1 MRAARTAIGTLFA
14 ATLAVALAAPAAAED
29 AKPSKSSVQAAA
41 LAKQLAL
48 VKLQYIA
55 TKDPTDPG
63 RFVAAMHLPGAQ
75 LMLVSARYSAP
86 ALLNEKV
93 LLGKFQDAY
102 IDLNSASEAGTRV
115 IVEDLRADGFAM
127 TKTKDTVRD
136 SFQANGKTVFEHA
149 FRESSDLGHNY
160 IGTGHILLGLLRD
173 TPGDAAELLA
183 ALGVPH
189 ETVRQAVKDRLDA
202 AGDEPTEP

>member
-1 MRAARTAIGTLFA
+1 MRVGRMALGTGLATA
-14 ATLAVALAAPAAAED
+14 LAVALAAPAAAED

-41 LAKQLAL
+41 LAKQLAQA
-48 VKLQYIA
+48 KLQYIA

-75 LMLVSARYSAP
+75 LMIVSARYGAP

-102 IDLNSASEAGTRV
+102 IDLNSASEAATRI

-127 TKTKDTVRD
+127 AKSKDMMRD
-136 SFQANGKTVFEHA
+136 SFEANGKRVVFDFDWRKQKLTQAEYFSTLEA
-149 FRESSDLGHNY
+149 A
-160 IGTGHILLGLLRD
+160 D
-173 TPGDAAELLA
+173 TQYARMLELLIA
-183 ALGVPH
+183 EAQKS
-189 ETVRQAVKDRLDA
+189 R
-202 AGDEPTEP
+202 